1 MDKNTDAS
9 EGASNPMERKMKCKK
24 CKVEFQAK
32 LIRFTKTVEYCTNDI
47 NDVRTWKETKTIER
61 PQYTKCE
68 LCRNM
73 QKAMNFLNKK
83 MVSEI

>member
-1 MDKNTDAS
+1 
-9 EGASNPMERKMKCKK
+9 METKIIKCKK
-24 CKVEFQAK
+24 CKVEFETK
-32 LIRFTKTVEYCTNDI
+32 LIRWSKTVEYCTNDI

-61 PQYTKCE
+61 PQYAKCE

-73 QKAMNFLNKK
+73 QKAMNFINKK